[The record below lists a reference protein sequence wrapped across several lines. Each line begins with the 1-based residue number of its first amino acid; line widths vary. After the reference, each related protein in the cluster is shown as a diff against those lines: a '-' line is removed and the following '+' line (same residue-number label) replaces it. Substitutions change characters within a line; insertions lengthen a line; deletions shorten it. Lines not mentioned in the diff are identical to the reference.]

1 MRIVLT
7 GSHGSW
13 KSTLTKHFDNRL
25 EEVARKLIGKI
36 GHPKDMSQEQLDNF
50 ELEIIQRQ
58 IAEETRL
65 QDFIS
70 DRCVIDVLSY
80 ATSFATAKTLTRL
93 KDTVDHYLEYNPYDL
108 VFYTPIEFP
117 LECDGTRF
125 EWELY
130 QQLIDLQIVKYLQR
144 YKIEYIELRG
154 SVEKRLATIRK
165 HIALWN
171 SSNLN

>member
-7 GSHGSW
+7 GSHGSG
-13 KSTLTKHFDNRL
+13 KSTLTKHFPNRL
-25 EEVARKLIGKI
+25 EEVARKLIGEI
-36 GHPKDMSQEQLDNF
+36 GHPKDMTQEQLDNF

-70 DRCVIDVLSY
+70 DRCVIDVLAY
-80 ATSFATAKTLTRL
+80 ATSFATAKTLTSL
-93 KDTVDHYLEYNPYDL
+93 KDTVDFYLETNPYDL

-117 LECDGTRF
+117 LENDGTRF

-144 YKIEYIELRG
+144 HKIEYIELRG
-154 SVEKRLATIRK
+154 SVEKRLETIHK

-171 SSNLN
+171 SSNSN